1 MVAAAEAPVLIDLG
15 PDIPVP
21 APIDEAVEPDEPLAP
36 VPVLDT
42 RADDLGLRWGDEPT
56 EGPP

>member
-1 MVAAAEAPVLIDLG
+1 MVAAADAPVLIDLG
-15 PDIPVP
+15 PEIPLP
-21 APIDEAVEPDEPLAP
+21 APSVDDAEPDEPLAP

-42 RADDLGLRWGDEPT
+42 RADDLGLRWGDESS